1 MTTLQDQ
8 YELGRLKRTALYV
21 DVSPSLGDGSRE
33 LVLDVDAVNAGLTNL
48 LSTPIGTCG
57 PTFNPRYGGMLYEF
71 LQEPLS
77 ERTAGQMRTS
87 IFQAIHTWER
97 RITLNMSAC
106 DVRPDSTITGYRIRL
121 EYSINGGLSGNLDLT
136 VRAS

>member
-1 MTTLQDQ
+1 MTGLQDQ
-8 YELGRLKRTALYV
+8 YELGRLKRTAVYV

-33 LVLDVDAVNAGLTNL
+33 VVLDVDAVNAGLANL

-71 LQEPLS
+71 LQETIS
-77 ERTAGQMRTS
+77 EKTAGQMRTS

-97 RITLNMSAC
+97 RVTLDMSAC
-106 DVRPDSTITGYRIRL
+106 EVTPDWTITGYRIFL
-121 EYSINGGLSGNLDLT
+121 KYTLAGGLSGSLDLT
-136 VRAS
+136 VRAN

>member
-21 DVSPSLGDGSRE
+21 DVSPSLGDGGRE
-33 LVLDVDAVNAGLTNL
+33 VVLDVDAVNAGLTNL

-71 LQEPLS
+71 LQEPIS
-77 ERTAGQMRTS
+77 EKTAGQMRTS

-106 DVRPDSTITGYRIRL
+106 DVRPDSTITGYSIRL
-121 EYSINGGLSGNLDLT
+121 EYSINGGLSGSLDLT